1 MTFMNQTQQETNVT
15 TSPKKKTPMVIIIII
30 LIVAIASAFF
40 FGYKYYGAAQQL
52 NTVST
57 ELGEYKLAMLPNIQK
72 NQTIK
77 TVDDYYNFISEGTF
91 PSNYKLELDPS
102 VKLNFRDFTTNSS
115 VIAGEYGSSFPIAY
129 VEKMNSGKHSGQYC
143 IFFAIPYNDV
153 VANTTLTTRIVYV
166 SLNDISAKLPSAA
179 TGAFIKVNP

>member
-1 MTFMNQTQQETNVT
+1 MKQSPQPQQEKVVT
-15 TSPKKKTPMVIIIII
+15 TSKKKKTPMVILVLLLI
-30 LIVAIASAFF
+30 LAIASATF
-40 FGYKYYGAAQQL
+40 FGYMYFGTVKQL
-52 NTVST
+52 DTVST

-77 TVDDYYNFISEGTF
+77 NVDDYYSFISEGAF
-91 PSNYKLELDPS
+91 PSSYKLELEPN
-102 VKLNFRDFTTNSS
+102 VKLNFRDFTTNYSPL
-115 VIAGEYGSSFPIAY
+115 AGEYGSSFPIAY

-153 VANTTLTTRIVYV
+153 SNTSLTTRIVYV

-179 TGAFIKVNP
+179 TGAFVKVNP